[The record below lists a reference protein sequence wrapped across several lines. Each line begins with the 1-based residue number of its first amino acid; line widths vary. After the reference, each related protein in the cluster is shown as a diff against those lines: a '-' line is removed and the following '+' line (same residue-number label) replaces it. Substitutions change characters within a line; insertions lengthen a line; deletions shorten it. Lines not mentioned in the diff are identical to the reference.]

1 MNQQQKS
8 KYQAYFHIIN
18 RLFVSHCKF
27 DLVHIVC
34 IIKKMTTNFETKSI
48 LNITYIYQKLIR
60 YCPSTS
66 LDHKILLIDVFKV
79 NLSD

>member
-1 MNQQQKS
+1 M
-8 KYQAYFHIIN
+8 
-18 RLFVSHCKF
+18 SHCKF